1 MRLGDIL
8 IEDQLFY
15 GLCKAD
21 KKGGCPCMCPGFTA
35 ENIGAFSG
43 AWIGSAERKGMGKY
57 NVLDL
62 FAGVGGLSYGFSRLP
77 EFRIL
82 AANEIERD
90 IAVAYALNY
99 PDVQMINC
107 DIREFCEQK
116 LRDVLGKNRI
126 DVVLGG
132 PPCQSYSTLGKRKLD
147 ERANLF
153 LRYKRVLQVLNPRA
167 FVFENVTGILSMAK
181 GRLFEQI
188 KEEFEALG
196 YHLCHKVLNAL
207 EYGVPPQRERVFL
220 VGMRGHNN
228 FRYPTPTHGEGKKPF

>member
-1 MRLGDIL
+1 
-8 IEDQLFY
+8 
-15 GLCKAD
+15 
-21 KKGGCPCMCPGFTA
+21 
-35 ENIGAFSG
+35 
-43 AWIGSAERKGMGKY
+43 MGKY
-57 NVLDL
+57 NILDL

-107 DIREFCEQK
+107 DIRELCEQK

-132 PPCQSYSTLGKRKLD
+132 PPCQSYSTLGKRRLD

-153 LRYKRVLQVLNPRA
+153 LQYKRILQILNPRA

-207 EYGVPPQRERVFL
+207 EYGVPQQRERVFL
-220 VGMRGHNN
+220 VGMRGHNT
-228 FRYPTPTHGEGKKPF
+228 FRYPTPTHGEGKNPF

>member
-1 MRLGDIL
+1 MVFPCFHFCLMLMRLGDIL

-21 KKGGCPCMCPGFTA
+21 KGGCPCMCPGFTV

-57 NVLDL
+57 NILDL

-107 DIREFCEQK
+107 DIRELCEQK

-147 ERANLF
+147 ERDNLF
-153 LRYKRVLQVLNPRA
+153 LQYKRVLQILNPRV
-167 FVFENVTGILSMAK
+167 FVLRMSPGF
-181 GRLFEQI
+181 
-188 KEEFEALG
+188 
-196 YHLCHKVLNAL
+196 
-207 EYGVPPQRERVFL
+207 
-220 VGMRGHNN
+220 
-228 FRYPTPTHGEGKKPF
+228 

>member
-1 MRLGDIL
+1 
-8 IEDQLFY
+8 
-15 GLCKAD
+15 
-21 KKGGCPCMCPGFTA
+21 
-35 ENIGAFSG
+35 
-43 AWIGSAERKGMGKY
+43 MGKY
-57 NVLDL
+57 NILDL

-99 PDVQMINC
+99 PDVQMIKC
-107 DIREFCEQK
+107 DIRELCEQK

-132 PPCQSYSTLGKRKLD
+132 PPCQSYSTLGKRKLG

-153 LRYKRVLQVLNPRA
+153 LQYKRVLQVLNPRA

-188 KEEFEALG
+188 K
-196 YHLCHKVLNAL
+196 
-207 EYGVPPQRERVFL
+207 
-220 VGMRGHNN
+220 
-228 FRYPTPTHGEGKKPF
+228 

>member
-1 MRLGDIL
+1 
-8 IEDQLFY
+8 
-15 GLCKAD
+15 
-21 KKGGCPCMCPGFTA
+21 MCSGFTA

-107 DIREFCEQK
+107 DIRELCEQK
-116 LRDVLGKNRI
+116 LRDVLGKTASMWFWEGR
-126 DVVLGG
+126 
-132 PPCQSYSTLGKRKLD
+132 P
-147 ERANLF
+147 ANPIRLWE
-153 LRYKRVLQVLNPRA
+153 K
-167 FVFENVTGILSMAK
+167 ESWAK
-181 GRLFEQI
+181 G
-188 KEEFEALG
+188 
-196 YHLCHKVLNAL
+196 
-207 EYGVPPQRERVFL
+207 
-220 VGMRGHNN
+220 
-228 FRYPTPTHGEGKKPF
+228 PTCFCSISGSCRF